1 MKQVESGFFV
11 PEFFQE
17 GDVLIFFEQE
27 RETANRSAEIGV
39 LGWEKIVSPYSLI
52 LFCGENQVLL
62 RLERQE
68 SALEDDCSGGMAK
81 DVFYVAFL
89 LNANDPTTY
98 DVALTSVVGT
108 IA

>member
-1 MKQVESGFFV
+1 MYSF
-11 PEFFQE
+11 
-17 GDVLIFFEQE
+17 FFEQE